1 MRLRQRVD
9 YVAVQNGG
17 IKLHGRHILAMARRR
32 SGSDLGGRLGVTVTK
47 KVGNAVVRNRIKR
60 LLREWLRTHGWVPT
74 GWDMVVVAKD
84 TAAGQLHPEDFGP
97 DLTRIVRQ
105 LT

>member
-17 IKLHGRHILAMARRR
+17 IKLHGRHVLAMARRR
-32 SGSDLGGRLGVTVTK
+32 EQPDLPGRLGLTITK
-47 KVGNAVVRNRIKR
+47 KVGNAVVRNRFKR
-60 LLREWLRTHGWVPT
+60 LVREWIRTNGWVPS
-74 GWDMVVVAKD
+74 GWDLVVVAKD
-84 TAAGQLHPEDFGP
+84 SAKGQVHPEDFGP
-97 DLTRIVRQ
+97 DLTKILRN